1 MEKPIPLEK
10 NCFKDKVSD
19 FFDWHLFYSFGNIY
33 GIHYQKVK
41 KKKKTWLLK
50 KKKQEKENGDNK

>member
-19 FFDWHLFYSFGNIY
+19 FFDWHLFYSFVNIY

-41 KKKKTWLLK
+41 KKKDLIVEK
-50 KKKQEKENGDNK
+50 KKEKENGDNK

>member
-10 NCFKDKVSD
+10 NCFKDKVPD
-19 FFDWHLFYSFGNIY
+19 FFDWHLFYSFVNIY

-41 KKKKTWLLK
+41 KKKGSDCWK
-50 KKKQEKENGDNK
+50 KRKEKENGDNK

>member
-19 FFDWHLFYSFGNIY
+19 FFDWHLFYSFVNIY

-41 KKKKTWLLK
+41 KKK
-50 KKKQEKENGDNK
+50 EKENGDNK